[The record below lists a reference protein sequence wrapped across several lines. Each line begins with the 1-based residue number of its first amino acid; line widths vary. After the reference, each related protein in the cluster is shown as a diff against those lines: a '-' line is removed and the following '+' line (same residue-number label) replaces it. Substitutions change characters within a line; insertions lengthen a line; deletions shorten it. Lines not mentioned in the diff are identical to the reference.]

1 MKDIFYKYINRL
13 KKVLDSFPYD
23 KFKFLIEAFLNAYKR
38 GTNIFIMGNGGS
50 ASTASHWACDINK
63 SCSLQSNK
71 RFKMICLNDNISTML
86 AYANDLSYEDI
97 FVEQMKNYFSKG
109 DLVIGISGSGNSL
122 NVLKAIDYAR
132 EHGGIT
138 VGLCGF
144 SGGKLCNMVDI
155 PILIKI
161 DDMQIVEDVH
171 LIVAHMTM
179 QRLSYELNRF

>member
-1 MKDIFYKYINRL
+1 
-13 KKVLDSFPYD
+13 
-23 KFKFLIEAFLNAYKR
+23 
-38 GTNIFIMGNGGS
+38 
-50 ASTASHWACDINK
+50 
-63 SCSLQSNK
+63 
-71 RFKMICLNDNISTML
+71 
-86 AYANDLSYEDI
+86 
-97 FVEQMKNYFSKG
+97 
-109 DLVIGISGSGNSL
+109 
-122 NVLKAIDYAR
+122 VLKAIDYAR

-179 QRLSYELNRF
+179 QRLFYELNRF